1 MNKKHF
7 WKRGI
12 AAACAVVTA
21 ATGLALPV
29 FAADTSGLAVTPKV
43 VALGDD
49 CLAEVSGS
57 IDTQDLFLCLYNIAR
72 VGAGL
77 DTELN
82 PIQRKALDADNSG
95 TLDSQDIFLW
105 LYYMAQTGAGVHVDL
120 ADYLAQNQA

>member
-1 MNKKHF
+1 MISN
-7 WKRGI
+7 
-12 AAACAVVTA
+12 AYT
-21 ATGLALPV
+21 ATGKDGDLKSNRPSADSIITG
-29 FAADTSGLAVTPKV
+29 AASHQKMACSM
-43 VALGDD
+43 GDAD
-49 CLAEVSGS
+49 ASGS